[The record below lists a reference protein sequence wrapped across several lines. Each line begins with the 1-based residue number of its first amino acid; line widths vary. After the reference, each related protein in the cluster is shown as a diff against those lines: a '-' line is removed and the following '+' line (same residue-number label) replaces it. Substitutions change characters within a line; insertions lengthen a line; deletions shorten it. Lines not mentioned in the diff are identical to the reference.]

1 MNMTELG
8 DLERQRHLKLQRI
21 RERGVEPYPPR
32 AERTHTTAQALAA
45 FEEAPEGE
53 APTVKV
59 VGRLMSIRVMG
70 RSTFAHIEDGS
81 GRIQIYLRQNV
92 LGEEEYEFFKG
103 DFDIGDFIGVEGH
116 LFRTRSGEVTVEAQR
131 FYMLAKSL
139 KPLPEKWHG
148 LRDVETRYRQ
158 RYVDLIVN
166 QDVRRVFTTRA
177 RIISAMRRFF
187 DEHGFL
193 EVETP
198 ILQPIYGGA
207 MARPFTT
214 YHNQLHRNL
223 YLRIAVELYL
233 KRLIVGGYER
243 VYEIGKNFRNEGV
256 DQEHNPE
263 FTMMEFYMA
272 YADYNDVMDLTEEMV
287 AYVAREVLGTLQIT
301 YDGNEIDLTPSWP
314 RIPLRQAIEEKT
326 GIDYKRYPEAEG
338 LYHAIREMGGDLEP
352 KATWGKLV
360 DSLLKNYVR
369 PTLIQPTFLIDY
381 PIEISPLAKK
391 KSDDPSTTE
400 RFQAYIGG
408 MEVCN
413 AYTELND
420 PLDQR
425 GRFLAQVRA
434 FEAGDE
440 EAHQMDE
447 DFVRAL
453 SYGMPPTGGWGMGVD
468 RLVMLFTG
476 QPSIRDVILFP
487 QLRAKE

>member
-1 MNMTELG
+1 
-8 DLERQRHLKLQRI
+8 
-21 RERGVEPYPPR
+21 
-32 AERTHTTAQALAA
+32 
-45 FEEAPEGE
+45 
-53 APTVKV
+53 
-59 VGRLMSIRVMG
+59 
-70 RSTFAHIEDGS
+70 
-81 GRIQIYLRQNV
+81 
-92 LGEEEYEFFKG
+92 
-103 DFDIGDFIGVEGH
+103 
-116 LFRTRSGEVTVEAQR
+116 
-131 FYMLAKSL
+131 
-139 KPLPEKWHG
+139 
-148 LRDVETRYRQ
+148 
-158 RYVDLIVN
+158 
-166 QDVRRVFTTRA
+166 
-177 RIISAMRRFF
+177 
-187 DEHGFL
+187 
-193 EVETP
+193 
-198 ILQPIYGGA
+198 
-207 MARPFTT
+207 
-214 YHNQLHRNL
+214 
-223 YLRIAVELYL
+223 VELYL

-287 AYVAREVLGTLQIT
+287 AYVAQEVLGTLQIT
-301 YDGNEIDLTPSWP
+301 YDGNEIDLTPPWS
-314 RIPLRQAIEEKT
+314 RISLRQAIKEKT
-326 GIDYKRYPEAEG
+326 GIDYKKYPEAES
-338 LYHAIREMGGDLEP
+338 LYHAICEMGGNIEP

-400 RFQAYIGG
+400 RFQGYIGG

-413 AYTELND
+413 AFTELND

-425 GRFLAQVRA
+425 ERFLAQVRA

-447 DFVRAL
+447 DFIRAL
-453 SYGMPPTGGWGMGVD
+453 GYGMPPTGGWGMGVD
-468 RLVMLFTG
+468 RLVMLFTD

>member
-1 MNMTELG
+1 MAELSE
-8 DLERQRHLKLQRI
+8 LERQRHLKLQRI
-21 RERGVEPYPPR
+21 REKGIDPYPPR
-32 AERTHTTAQALAA
+32 IERTHTMAQAQAA

-70 RSTFAHIEDGS
+70 RSAFAHIEDGS

-92 LGEEEYEFFKG
+92 VGEEEYEFFKR
-103 DFDIGDFIGVEGH
+103 DFDIGDFVGVEGR
-116 LFRTRSGEVTVEAQR
+116 LFRTRTGEVTVEVQC
-131 FYMLAKSL
+131 FSMLAKSL

-187 DEHGFL
+187 DERGFL

-198 ILQPIYGGA
+198 ILQPLYGGA

-214 YHNQLHRNL
+214 YHNQLHQNL

-243 VYEIGKNFRNEGV
+243 VYEIGKDFRNEGV
-256 DQEHNPE
+256 DQQHNPE
-263 FTMMEFYMA
+263 FTMIEFYMA

-287 AYVAREVLGTLQIT
+287 AYVAQEVLGTLQIT
-301 YDGNEIDLTPSWP
+301 YDGNEIDLTPPWS
-314 RIPLRQAIEEKT
+314 RIPLRQAIREKT
-326 GIDYKRYPEAEG
+326 GIDYREYPDAES
-338 LYHAIREMGGDLEP
+338 LYHAICEIGGNVEP
-352 KATWGKLV
+352 KATWGNLV
-360 DSLLKNYVR
+360 DSLLNNYVQ
-369 PTLIQPTFLIDY
+369 PKLIQPTFLMDY

-391 KSDDPSTTE
+391 RPDDPSTVE
-400 RFQAYIGG
+400 RFEGFIGG

-413 AYTELND
+413 AFTELND
-420 PLDQR
+420 PMDQR
-425 GRFLAQVRA
+425 ERFLAQGRA
-434 FEAGDE
+434 FDAGDE

-447 DFVRAL
+447 DFIRAQ

-468 RLVMLFTG
+468 RLVMLFTD
-476 QPSIRDVILFP
+476 QASIRDVILFP
-487 QLRAKE
+487 LLRAKE

>member
-1 MNMTELG
+1 MAEFS

-21 RERGVEPYPPR
+21 RERGIDPYPPR
-32 AERTHTTAQALAA
+32 VERTHTTAQARAA
-45 FEEAPEGE
+45 FEEAQGGE
-53 APTVKV
+53 PPTVRV
-59 VGRLMSIRVMG
+59 VGRLISVRVMG
-70 RSTFAHIEDGS
+70 KSTFAHIEDGS
-81 GRIQIYLRQNV
+81 GRIQIYLRQDL
-92 LGEEEYEFFKG
+92 LGEEEYEFFKR
-103 DFDIGDFIGVEGH
+103 DFDIGDFIGVEGR
-116 LFRTRSGEVTVEAQR
+116 LFRTRTGEVTVEVQR
-131 FYMLAKSL
+131 FSMLAKSL

-177 RIISAMRRFF
+177 RIISAMRRFL
-187 DEHGFL
+187 DERGFL

-198 ILQPIYGGA
+198 ILQPLYGGA

-214 YHNQLHRNL
+214 YHNQLHQNL
-223 YLRIAVELYL
+223 YLRIATELYL

-263 FTMMEFYMA
+263 FTCIEFYMA
-272 YADYNDVMDLTEEMV
+272 YADYNDVMALTEELV
-287 AYVAREVLGTLQIT
+287 AYVAQEVLGTLQIT
-301 YDGNEIDLTPSWP
+301 YDGHEIDLTPPWS
-314 RIPLRQAIEEKT
+314 RIPLHQAIKEQT
-326 GIDYKRYPEAEG
+326 GIDYREYPEAES
-338 LYHAIREMGGDLEP
+338 LYHAICKIGGQVER
-352 KATWGKLV
+352 KATWGKQV

-369 PTLIQPTFLIDY
+369 PRLIQPTFLIDY

-391 KSDDPSTTE
+391 KPDDPSTVE
-400 RFQAYIGG
+400 RFQGFIGG

-413 AYTELND
+413 AFTELND
-420 PLDQR
+420 PIDQKE
-425 GRFLAQVRA
+425 RFLAQVRA

-447 DFVRAL
+447 DFIRAL

-468 RLVMLFTG
+468 RLVMLFTN

-487 QLRAKE
+487 HLRAKE

>member
-1 MNMTELG
+1 
-8 DLERQRHLKLQRI
+8 
-21 RERGVEPYPPR
+21 
-32 AERTHTTAQALAA
+32 
-45 FEEAPEGE
+45 
-53 APTVKV
+53 
-59 VGRLMSIRVMG
+59 MSIRVMG

-301 YDGNEIDLTPSWP
+301 YDGNEIDLTPPWP

>member
-1 MNMTELG
+1 MTELS

-21 RERGVEPYPPR
+21 RERGIEPYPPR
-32 AERTHTTAQALAA
+32 VERTHTIAQALAA

-53 APTVKV
+53 GPTVKV
-59 VGRLMSIRVMG
+59 VGRLMGIRVMG

-92 LGEEEYEFFKG
+92 LGEEEYEFFKR
-103 DFDIGDFIGVEGH
+103 DFDIGDFVGLEGR
-116 LFRTRSGEVTVEAQR
+116 LFRTRTGEVTVEAQR
-131 FYMLAKSL
+131 FYILAKSL

-166 QDVRRVFTTRA
+166 QDIRRVFTTRT

-198 ILQPIYGGA
+198 VLQPIYGGA

-214 YHNQLHRNL
+214 YHNQLHQNL

-287 AYVAREVLGTLQIT
+287 AYVAQEVLSTLQIT
-301 YDGNEIDLTPSWP
+301 YDGNEIDLTPPWP
-314 RIPLRQAIEEKT
+314 RIPLRQAIKEKT
-326 GIDYKRYPEAEG
+326 GIEYKKYPEAES
-338 LYHAIREMGGDLEP
+338 LYHAVCEMGGNIEP

-360 DSLLKNYVR
+360 DSLLKNHVR

-391 KSDDPSTTE
+391 KPDDPSTTE
-400 RFQAYIGG
+400 RFQGYIGG

-413 AYTELND
+413 AFTELND
-420 PLDQR
+420 PIDQR
-425 GRFLAQVRA
+425 ERFLAQVRA

-447 DFVRAL
+447 DFINAL

-468 RLVMLFTG
+468 RLVMLFTD

>member
-1 MNMTELG
+1 MAELSE
-8 DLERQRHLKLQRI
+8 LERQRHLKLQRI
-21 RERGVEPYPPR
+21 REKGIDPYPPR
-32 AERTHTTAQALAA
+32 IERTHTMAQAQAA

-53 APTVKV
+53 ALTVKV

-70 RSTFAHIEDGS
+70 RSAFAHIEDGS

-92 LGEEEYEFFKG
+92 VGEEEYEFFKR
-103 DFDIGDFIGVEGH
+103 DFDIGDFVGVEGR
-116 LFRTRSGEVTVEAQR
+116 LFRTRTGEVTVEVQC
-131 FYMLAKSL
+131 FSMLAKSL

-148 LRDVETRYRQ
+148 LRDVEMRYRQ

-187 DEHGFL
+187 DERGFL

-214 YHNQLHRNL
+214 YHNQLHQNL

-243 VYEIGKNFRNEGV
+243 VYEIGKDFRNEGV
-256 DQEHNPE
+256 DQQHNPE
-263 FTMMEFYMA
+263 FTMIEFYMA

-287 AYVAREVLGTLQIT
+287 AYVAQEVLGTLQIT
-301 YDGNEIDLTPSWP
+301 YDGNEIDLTPPWS
-314 RIPLRQAIEEKT
+314 RIPLRQAIREKT
-326 GIDYKRYPEAEG
+326 GIDYREYPDAES
-338 LYHAIREMGGDLEP
+338 LYHAICEIGGNVEP
-352 KATWGKLV
+352 KATWGNLV
-360 DSLLKNYVR
+360 DSLLNNYVQ
-369 PTLIQPTFLIDY
+369 PKLIQPTFLMDY

-391 KSDDPSTTE
+391 RPDDPSTVE
-400 RFQAYIGG
+400 RFEGFIGG

-413 AYTELND
+413 AFTELND
-420 PLDQR
+420 PMDQR
-425 GRFLAQVRA
+425 ERFLAQGRA

-447 DFVRAL
+447 DFIRAQ

-468 RLVMLFTG
+468 RLVMLFTD
-476 QPSIRDVILFP
+476 QASIRDVILFP
-487 QLRAKE
+487 LLRAKE

>member
-1 MNMTELG
+1 MAELS

-21 RERGVEPYPPR
+21 RERGIEPYPPR
-32 AERTHTTAQALAA
+32 VGRTHTTAQARAA
-45 FEEAPEGE
+45 LEEAQEGE
-53 APTVKV
+53 APAVKV
-59 VGRLMSIRVMG
+59 VGRLISMRVMG

-92 LGEEEYEFFKG
+92 LGEEEYEFFKR
-103 DFDIGDFIGVEGH
+103 DFDIGDFVGVEGR
-116 LFRTRSGEVTVEAQR
+116 LFRTRTGEVTVEVQR
-131 FYMLAKSL
+131 FSMLTKSL

-187 DEHGFL
+187 DERGFL

-198 ILQPIYGGA
+198 ILQPLYGGA

-214 YHNQLHRNL
+214 YHNQLHQNL
-223 YLRIAVELYL
+223 YLRIATELYL

-243 VYEIGKNFRNEGV
+243 VYEIGKDFRNEGV

-263 FTMMEFYMA
+263 FTCIEFYIA

-287 AYVAREVLGTLQIT
+287 AYVAQEVLGTLRIT
-301 YDGNEIDLTPSWP
+301 YNGNEIDLTPPWP
-314 RIPLRQAIEEKT
+314 RVPLRQAIKEKT
-326 GIDYKRYPEAEG
+326 GIDFREYPEPES
-338 LYHAIREMGGDLEP
+338 LYRAIREMGGAVEP

-369 PTLIQPTFLIDY
+369 PKLIQPAFLLDY

-391 KSDDPSTTE
+391 KPDDPSTVE
-400 RFQAYIGG
+400 RFQGFIGG

-413 AYTELND
+413 AFTELND
-420 PLDQR
+420 PIDQR
-425 GRFLAQVRA
+425 ERFLAQVRA

-447 DFVRAL
+447 DFIRAL

-468 RLVMLFTG
+468 RLVMLFTD
-476 QPSIRDVILFP
+476 QASIRDVILFP
-487 QLRAKE
+487 HLRAKE

>member
-1 MNMTELG
+1 MAELS
-8 DLERQRHLKLQRI
+8 DLERQRHLKLQHI

-32 AERTHTTAQALAA
+32 VERTHTTAQALAV
-45 FEEAPEGE
+45 FEQAQEGE

-70 RSTFAHIEDGS
+70 RSAFAHIEDGS
-81 GRIQIYLRQNV
+81 GQIQIYLRQNV
-92 LGEEEYEFFKG
+92 LGEEEYEFFKR
-103 DFDIGDFIGVEGH
+103 DFDIGDFVGVEGR
-116 LFRTRSGEVTVEAQR
+116 LFRTRTGEVTVEVQH
-131 FYMLAKSL
+131 FHMLAKSL

-166 QDVRRVFTTRA
+166 QDVRRVFTTRT

-187 DEHGFL
+187 DERGFL

-214 YHNQLHRNL
+214 YHNQLHQNL

-287 AYVAREVLGTLQIT
+287 AYVAQEVLGTLQIT
-301 YDGNEIDLTPSWP
+301 YDGNEIDLTPPWS
-314 RIPLRQAIEEKT
+314 RIHLRQAIQEKT
-326 GIDYKRYPEAEG
+326 GIDYREHPEAES
-338 LYHAIREMGGDLEP
+338 LYQAIREIDSNVEP

-369 PTLIQPTFLIDY
+369 PTLIQPTFLFDY

-400 RFQAYIGG
+400 RFQGYIGG

-413 AYTELND
+413 AFTELND
-420 PLDQR
+420 PIDQR
-425 GRFLAQVRA
+425 ERFLAQVRA

-447 DFVRAL
+447 DFIRAL

-468 RLVMLFTG
+468 RLVMLFTD